1 MSRIG
6 RNPIPVPEGVK
17 VDINNNNVVVEGPNG
32 RLELDANP
40 EMRVTVEEGEIWVE
54 RPSDGF
60 EHRALHGLT
69 RSLVKNM
76 VTGVTTGYEKR
87 LRIAGV
93 GYRAALKGKDLE
105 LQLGFSHS
113 VTVNAPEGIEF
124 EVPSATQIAVKG
136 IDKQQVGQIA
146 ADIRDLRP
154 PEPYKGKGI
163 SYEGERIRRKVG
175 KRA

>member
-17 VDINNNNVVVEGPNG
+17 VDINDNNVVVEGPNG

-54 RPSDGF
+54 RPSDGV

-87 LRIAGV
+87 LQIAGV

-105 LQLGFSHS
+105 LQLGFSHP

-154 PEPYKGKGI
+154 PEPYKGKGV